1 LKSLSPKQEG
11 IINFITNF
19 LRDNGYPP
27 SIRDIAVGCGISS
40 TSVVAYNLNKLE
52 QAGYI
57 RRHSDIS
64 RGIEFLNRERK
75 GKLIYVPIVGEI
87 AAGEP
92 IPVPISDSG
101 SLIPIG
107 GVEVSEELIGGKE
120 KIYALR
126 VKGDSMLDA
135 LIEDG
140 DIVLMEYL
148 NTAENGD
155 MVAVWLKKE
164 QEATLKKFYAEPN
177 RICLKPA
184 NIKMKPINTTPD
196 NVEIQGKV
204 LAVIRRVSYPSPLKG
219 EHRGKS

>member
-1 LKSLSPKQEG
+1 MNSISPKQES
-11 IINFITNF
+11 IIKFITEF
-19 LRDNGYPP
+19 LDNNGYPP
-27 SIRDIAVGCGISS
+27 TIRDIAAGCGISS

-75 GKLIYVPIVGEI
+75 GGVVYVPIVGEI

-92 IPVPISDSG
+92 IPIAASDSG
-101 SLIPIG
+101 HVIPIG
-107 GVEVSEELIGGKE
+107 WVEVSQELTRGKE
-120 KIYALR
+120 NIYALR
-126 VKGDSMLDA
+126 IKGDSMLDA
-135 LIEDG
+135 LIGDG
-140 DIVLMEYL
+140 DIVLMEYV
-148 NTAENGD
+148 NTAQNGD

-177 RICLKPA
+177 SICLKPA
-184 NIKMKPINTTPD
+184 NAKMKPIYTTRH

-204 LAVIRRVSYPSPLKG
+204 LAVIRHIS
-219 EHRGKS
+219 